1 MPTGMKTQL
10 ERYLNMFN
18 LNQNKKKRFQIVMTV
33 YFVSIGFQLVIDL

>member
-18 LNQNKKKRFQIVMTV
+18 LNQNKKGTFSDC
-33 YFVSIGFQLVIDL
+33 YDSIFCFHWISVGD